1 MDASR
6 QSDYGENE
14 LTFNLQW
21 VFKFYSKRY
30 CFVVF
35 FKLFFFLLKFIFK
48 LTYLLKLKGQN
59 VCAIQY
65 AK

>member
-1 MDASR
+1 MDVSR
-6 QSDYGENE
+6 QSDYGENG

-35 FKLFFFLLKFIFK
+35 FRLFFFSVEIYFQID
-48 LTYLLKLKGQN
+48 LTI
-59 VCAIQY
+59 C
-65 AK
+65 

>member
-1 MDASR
+1 MDVSR

-21 VFKFYSKRY
+21 VFKFYYKRY

-35 FKLFFFLLKFIFK
+35 FKLFFFPVEIYFQID
-48 LTYLLKLKGQN
+48 LTI
-59 VCAIQY
+59 C
-65 AK
+65 